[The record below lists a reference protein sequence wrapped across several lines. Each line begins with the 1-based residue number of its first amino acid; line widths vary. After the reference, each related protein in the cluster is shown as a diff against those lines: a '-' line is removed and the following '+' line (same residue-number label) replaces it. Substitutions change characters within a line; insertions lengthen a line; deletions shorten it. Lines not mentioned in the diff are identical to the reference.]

1 MKMRGKSERVEP
13 GRNGVVN
20 IEDIVEV
27 LEIEFDTLFGWWY
40 VVCG

>member
-1 MKMRGKSERVEP
+1 
-13 GRNGVVN
+13 VVN